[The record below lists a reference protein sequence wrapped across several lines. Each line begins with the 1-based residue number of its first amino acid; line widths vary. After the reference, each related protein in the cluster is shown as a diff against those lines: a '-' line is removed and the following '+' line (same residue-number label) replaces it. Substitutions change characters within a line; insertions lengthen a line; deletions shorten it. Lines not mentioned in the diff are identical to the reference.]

1 MLLIV
6 LLRRPIEVQKYSWL
20 IRCLL
25 QLSRLILST
34 IDFLG
39 FGQSD
44 GKRTT
49 SFSSLWLASSDLSRC
64 RAFVYLTNL
73 LYGLS
78 LEQTVAIVSE
88 RGEIKG
94 RLKIIVQQLPIAPAA
109 VSPKTNSNRQNRS
122 FRNTSGL
129 TKINFDDE
137 TYFQVELARRKNRSI
152 DLDSIRRIWK
162 VDH

>member
-6 LLRRPIEVQKYSWL
+6 LPHHPIDVQKYSWR
-20 IRCLL
+20 IRWQE
-25 QLSRLILST
+25 QLSKLILST

-39 FGQSD
+39 FGRLD
-44 GKRTT
+44 GKKAT
-49 SFSSLWLASSDLSRC
+49 SVISLWLASYDLSRC

-94 RLKIIVQQLPIAPAA
+94 RLRIIVQQLPIVAVAA
-109 VSPKTNSNRQNRS
+109 SPKCNNNKQNRS

-137 TYFQVELARRKNRSI
+137 TYFQVELARRDNHSA